1 VLLAE
6 NFVQTAREPVSISRL
21 AFPDDRN
28 FPSSFTQCFLDRL
41 IANDVGFELGLPE
54 CSSCFGNVREA
65 AAPVR
70 MKKAPVNEDYTSVLS
85 KDDIR
90 RPW

>member
-6 NFVQTAREPVSISRL
+6 KFVQTAREAVSISGF

-28 FPSSFTQCFLDRL
+28 FPSSFTQCLLDRS

-54 CSSCFGNVREA
+54 CSSCFGDISEA
-65 AAPVR
+65 AAMVR
-70 MKKAPVNEDYTSVLS
+70 MKKAPVDEDYTSML
-85 KDDIR
+85 
-90 RPW
+90 